1 LYYVCDPSLS
11 FKLKVALYGKFSR
24 FPSLRMFLIVMIKV
38 EPIVDA
44 ASGVKMSSRTTTI
57 YDRTVTA
64 TELVNGVI
72 E

>member
-1 LYYVCDPSLS
+1 
-11 FKLKVALYGKFSR
+11 
-24 FPSLRMFLIVMIKV
+24 MFLIVMIKV
-38 EPIVDA
+38 ELIVDA